1 MAPRS
6 RCHSCFPAV
15 QTPAGRAGCLGP
27 YLTPSV
33 PQRCAPSGCG
43 SLLPRHAAGRA
54 HHGESSRCLRGA
66 GPRTGTAG
74 TGPPAE
80 AAAHP
85 ERGAGSGS
93 VPPQGASPA
102 PGRSEPRHPPRHP
115 SAPCGRR
122 SHLGG
127 AGPGRAASRSRQ
139 RESPRSARRPPPRP
153 PHPRSPQTEPA
164 VAAPRFPL
172 SPAQPA
178 ALSRPGPAPTAG
190 IHAAAA
196 MARPAPR
203 PSRPRRH
210 GHSARNREEP
220 GTGTGTSPAPPRPG
234 QPGPGSAVRMRCV
247 SRPALAVVALRWR
260 RWGGGDVVGDPQPP
274 VRP

>member
-1 MAPRS
+1 MAMAA
-6 RCHSCFPAV
+6 PA
-15 QTPAGRAGCLGP
+15 RA
-27 YLTPSV
+27 
-33 PQRCAPSGCG
+33 APS
-43 SLLPRHAAGRA
+43 PNH
-54 HHGESSRCLRGA
+54 
-66 GPRTGTAG
+66 TGTLTRTAG

-85 ERGAGSGS
+85 ETRHSTGSGP
-93 VPPQGASPA
+93 VPPQGGSCVPGCSEGPGQPSGAAALPSLPA
-102 PGRSEPRHPPRHP
+102 IPPCR
-115 SAPCGRR
+115 RR

-127 AGPGRAASRSRQ
+127 AGPGHLKVTAAGAAPQ
-139 RESPRSARRPPPRP
+139 RPAGPGRPPGRAPLRTGAC
-153 PHPRSPQTEPA
+153 S
-164 VAAPRFPL
+164 PRFPPG
-172 SPAQPA
+172 PARPA

-234 QPGPGSAVRMRCV
+234 QPGPRSAVRMRRL
-247 SRPALAVVALRWR
+247 SRPALVVVLLRGRRRGRGWSPPASGAVVRATECSR
-260 RWGGGDVVGDPQPP
+260 
-274 VRP
+274 